1 MFTVPERAT
10 LLAALRHWQATLRQH
25 GVEVAR
31 SRPEFPE
38 IAPLTPDEI
47 DGLCDWL
54 VELDQPCG
62 CQAPGAFHC
71 GIAGVLA
78 RVTAGRIDP
87 ASVERCDECQ
97 RFPADA
103 AARAHLARLGRL

>member
-10 LLAALRHWQATLRQH
+10 LLAALRHWQATLRQQ
-25 GVEVAR
+25 GVEVALVHPVFR
-31 SRPEFPE
+31 E

-54 VELDQPCG
+54 AELDQPCG
-62 CQAPGAFHC
+62 CQSPGPFNCAV
-71 GIAGVLA
+71 AGVLA
-78 RVTAGRIDP
+78 RVTDGRIDP

-97 RFPADA
+97 RFPSDA
-103 AARAHLARLGRL
+103 AAQAHLARLGRL